1 MKKIS
6 VKVRIL
12 LFCLVS
18 VTGVIAAIAIMS
30 TNRETEKKTPG
41 IPDKLIEVVCY
52 LIFVRVYHHW
62 RHAHA
67 SHEICGGVHPLD

>member
-18 VTGVIAAIAIMS
+18 VTGVIAAITIMS
-30 TNRETEKKTPG
+30 YDRETETKTPG
-41 IPDKLIEVVCY
+41 ISDKSVMIN
-52 LIFVRVYHHW
+52 I
-62 RHAHA
+62 
-67 SHEICGGVHPLD
+67 

>member
-18 VTGVIAAIAIMS
+18 VTGVIAAITIMS
-30 TNRETEKKTPG
+30 YDRDTETKTPG
-41 IPDKLIEVVCY
+41 IPGKSVMIN
-52 LIFVRVYHHW
+52 I
-62 RHAHA
+62 
-67 SHEICGGVHPLD
+67 

>member
-6 VKVRIL
+6 VKVGIL

-30 TNRETEKKTPG
+30 TNGDTEKNTPG
-41 IPDKLIEVVCY
+41 IHIKSVISDILFDFCKDSSSLEASLSLKLVI
-52 LIFVRVYHHW
+52 L
-62 RHAHA
+62 
-67 SHEICGGVHPLD
+67 

>member
-18 VTGVIAAIAIMS
+18 VTGVIAAITIMS
-30 TNRETEKKTPG
+30 YDRDTETKTPG
-41 IPDKLIEVVCY
+41 ILDKSVMIN
-52 LIFVRVYHHW
+52 I
-62 RHAHA
+62 
-67 SHEICGGVHPLD
+67 

>member
-30 TNRETEKKTPG
+30 TNKDRETKTPG
-41 IPDKLIEVVCY
+41 ISVNSVIRD
-52 LIFVRVYHHW
+52 
-62 RHAHA
+62 A
-67 SHEICGGVHPLD
+67 

>member
-30 TNRETEKKTPG
+30 TNRDTETKTPG
-41 IPDKLIEVVCY
+41 IPDNSVIMDK
-52 LIFVRVYHHW
+52 
-62 RHAHA
+62 
-67 SHEICGGVHPLD
+67 